1 MTNKSSL
8 IPFYA
13 LCMIA
18 ISIALGAFGAHALKP
33 LLDSEKLT
41 SYQTAVSYLMYHGL
55 ALIVLSM
62 AQGVYTGLRL
72 QTGIRLIMIGVIIF
86 SFSIIALVLAPLW
99 NLNLR
104 FLGPITPIGGI
115 ILITAWFWTALA
127 FLKNHAKK
135 KTT

>member
-1 MTNKSSL
+1 MTKKNSL

-18 ISIALGAFGAHALKP
+18 ISIALGAFGAHGLKP

-62 AQGVYTGLRL
+62 AQRVYSSLML

-86 SFSIIALVLAPLW
+86 SCSIIALVIAPLW

-104 FLGPITPIGGI
+104 FLGPITPIGGV

-127 FLKNHAKK
+127 FLKYAKK
-135 KTT
+135 KTI